1 MSKLSNELTMIK
13 LLNIRKYSINEL
25 SNILEVTPRMIR
37 IYKSDIEMS
46 GFIVETTMG
55 PNGGYKILSEQK
67 QEFLIVKSSYKK
79 IYFDI
84 SNSIKNKN
92 KIYIEYYNNNKFI
105 TKRIIHPL
113 EIIEYKDNYIVSAYC
128 TLRKD
133 MRQFEFKRIKSYKIL
148 KEMYE

>member
-13 LLNIRKYSINEL
+13 LISNRKYSINEL

-46 GFIVETTMG
+46 GFIIDTTMG

-79 IYFDI
+79 IYLDI
-84 SNSIKNKN
+84 SNSIKSKN
-92 KIYIEYYNNNKFI
+92 KLYIEYYDINKSI
-105 TKRIIHPL
+105 TKRIIHPI
-113 EIIEYKDNYIVSAYC
+113 EIIPYKDNYIVSAYC
-128 TLRKD
+128 TLRQD
-133 MRQFEFKRIKSYKIL
+133 IRQFEFKRIKSYKIL
-148 KEMYE
+148 KEIYE